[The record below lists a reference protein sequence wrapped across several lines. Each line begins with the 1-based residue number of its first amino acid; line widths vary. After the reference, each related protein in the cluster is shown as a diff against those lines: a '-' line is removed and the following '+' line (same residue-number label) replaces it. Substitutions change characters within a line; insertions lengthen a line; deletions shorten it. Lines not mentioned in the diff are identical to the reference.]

1 MYICIKTILVFYIF
15 GQLKALSDELY
26 WEPMKYE
33 RISSENEKA
42 FDGRTNYIK
51 EEKTWN
57 EHRNVLLDKKSY
69 NTEINFMYLLKL
81 NF

>member
-1 MYICIKTILVFYIF
+1 MLN
-15 GQLKALSDELY
+15 
-26 WEPMKYE
+26 WEQMKYA
-33 RISSENEKA
+33 RISSANEKA
-42 FDGRTNYIK
+42 FDGRANDIK